1 MKVESIEHF
10 GSICSN
16 RMVDDS
22 SVILL
27 LNKIDL
33 LEQKLRHKKIR
44 DVPSFSEYRGAEMSS
59 ADAVTYFLE
68 KFTSQLKPDR
78 AREVHHFVTN
88 LLNTEEAS
96 QVTAKIKIMIESKI
110 KESEGR
116 CQEIVKITRKP
127 VIKEA
132 GSANLFSSNNCLI
145 QSPLRGNHLLKPLRK
160 NKMRLSIGSL
170 NLTAFTTE
178 LHSSSCSQMSPNQDR
193 ATQSVSIFSQNDS
206 HL

>member
-33 LEQKLRHKKIR
+33 LEQKLRYKKIR
-44 DVPSFSEYRGAEMSS
+44 DVPSFTEYRGAEMSS

-68 KFTSQLKPDR
+68 KFTSQLKSDR

-96 QVTAKIKIMIESKI
+96 QVTAKIKIIIESVRFCDCSMRSTRARI
-110 KESEGR
+110 I
-116 CQEIVKITRKP
+116 EIVP
-127 VIKEA
+127 
-132 GSANLFSSNNCLI
+132 SN
-145 QSPLRGNHLLKPLRK
+145 PLRR
-160 NKMRLSIGSL
+160 
-170 NLTAFTTE
+170 
-178 LHSSSCSQMSPNQDR
+178 
-193 ATQSVSIFSQNDS
+193 VSIRFRSC
-206 HL
+206 